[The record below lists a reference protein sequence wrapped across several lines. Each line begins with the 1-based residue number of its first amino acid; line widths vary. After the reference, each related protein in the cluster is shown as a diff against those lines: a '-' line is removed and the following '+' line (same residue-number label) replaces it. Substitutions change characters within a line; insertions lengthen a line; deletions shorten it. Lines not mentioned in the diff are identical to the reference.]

1 MSIYHIVHCWDSH
14 FFLLTCLH
22 VPQLIHGIVL
32 PSFTFYPHMLNLIE
46 AGLSAELQP
55 VIIQSMTTHEVLNSG
70 LSNFPGCSNGEFG
83 WTEDDAVVVDHGL
96 GSRLWNIRGQEY
108 LDMSMAWGS
117 AILGHAPAPV
127 LEAAARAMQGGSN
140 FACVNRYSAELAERL
155 VHISPCVEKIRFVA
169 SGTEATMMCCRVARE
184 YTGRPRILRFEGAYH
199 GQHPIGVASM
209 CGDSLPPHP
218 EVDPAGASDPAMVR
232 DVLIAPFNDLNKTT
246 EIIRTY
252 KDSLAAVI
260 VEPLH
265 RCLTPVPGFLK
276 GLIEVAE
283 QCGVIVIFDE
293 VVTGFRLAIGGAQE
307 YYGVQPHLVA
317 YGKGLGGGFPIGAF
331 GGRADIMEMV
341 SEYRYPGPQ
350 YTWSASTTGGN
361 PVSSAAALATIHF
374 LSQNGIY
381 QEFHRI
387 GKQLRNVMGQSL
399 NEHRILGQ
407 ILGDGPL
414 AQVAFSSTP
423 VYDHRSWRASN
434 RKMGALLMACLLRQF
449 VFLNPMGTKLYI
461 STAHS
466 DKDISDFGE
475 RFAQALQNT
484 IQSIEG
490 NDPI

>member
-1 MSIYHIVHCWDSH
+1 
-14 FFLLTCLH
+14 
-22 VPQLIHGIVL
+22 
-32 PSFTFYPHMLNLIE
+32 
-46 AGLSAELQP
+46 
-55 VIIQSMTTHEVLNSG
+55 MTTHKVHSAG
-70 LSNFPGCSNGEFG
+70 LRNFPGNSNGEFG
-83 WTEDDAVVVDHGL
+83 WNLDDAVVVDHGK
-96 GSRLWNIRGQEY
+96 GSRLWNIHGQEY

-140 FACVNRYSAELAERL
+140 FACVNRFSAELAERL
-155 VHISPCVEKIRFVA
+155 VHLSPCMEKVRFVA

-209 CGDSLPPHP
+209 CGDTLPPHP
-218 EVDPAGASDPAMVR
+218 QVDDAGASDPAVLR
-232 DVLIAPFNDLNKTT
+232 DVLIAPFNDLIKTT
-246 EIIRTY
+246 EIIQAY
-252 KDSLAAVI
+252 KQSLAAVI

-265 RCLTPVPGFLK
+265 RCLTPAPGFLK

-283 QCGVIVIFDE
+283 KNGVIVIFDE
-293 VVTGFRLAIGGAQE
+293 VVTGFRLALGGAQE

-361 PVSSAAALATIHF
+361 PVSCAAALATIDI
-374 LSQNGIY
+374 LSRDGVY
-381 QEFHRI
+381 REFHGL
-387 GKQLRNVMGQSL
+387 GKQLRHVMGESL
-399 NEHRILGQ
+399 NALKVEGQ

-434 RKMGALLMACLLRQF
+434 RKLGATLMTSLLKQF

-466 DKDISDFGE
+466 DSDIADFGN
-475 RFAQALQNT
+475 RFTQALHNAIHLNHQ
-484 IQSIEG
+484 IQ
-490 NDPI
+490 